1 MSDSV
6 IDLVRLRQS
15 CAKCTLQTLCLPA
28 NIGMED
34 LDQLDRVV
42 KNRRPM
48 KLGDHLYRSG
58 QALGALFVA
67 REGAF
72 KTTIT
77 DEQGQSQV
85 IGFHLPGELIGL
97 DALGTGAHACDAQAL
112 TQANVCEIPLSQ
124 LESVAS
130 QVPGLQHQLL
140 RIIGQ
145 SINRDHSH
153 LEMLGVKSA
162 GDRMAL
168 FLHGMTERYAVLGRP
183 SDLIVLPMS
192 RQDIGSYLGLVIE
205 TVSRTFNKMQEDG
218 IIGVHGRQIKILD
231 VGRLASMA
239 HTTVHSNA
247 GIPVSLRI

>member
-48 KLGDHLYRSG
+48 QLGDYLYRSG

-97 DALGTGAHACDAQAL
+97 DALGTGSHACDAQAL
-112 TQANVCEIPLSQ
+112 THANVCEIPLSQ
-124 LESVAS
+124 LETVAT

-168 FLHGMTERYAVLGRP
+168 FLHGMTERYALLGRP

-218 IIGVHGRQIKILD
+218 VISVHARQIRILD
-231 VGRLASMA
+231 PQRLASMA
-239 HTTVHSNA
+239 HATIDSPA
-247 GIPVSLRI
+247 SLRI

>member
-1 MSDSV
+1 MADLV
-6 IDLVRLRQS
+6 VDLVRLRQS
-15 CAKCTLQTLCLPA
+15 CAKCSLQTLCLPA
-28 NIGMED
+28 NIGLQD

-48 KLGDHLYRSG
+48 QAGDHLYRSG
-58 QALGALFVA
+58 QTLGALFVA

-77 DEQGQSQV
+77 DEQGLSQV

-97 DALGTGAHACDAQAL
+97 DALGSGAHACDAQAL

-124 LESVAS
+124 LEAVAA

-145 SINRDHSH
+145 SINRDHNH

-168 FLHGMTERYAVLGRP
+168 FLHGLTERYALLGRP

-205 TVSRTFNKMQEDG
+205 TVSRAFNKMQEEG
-218 IIGVHGRQIKILD
+218 VIGVHGRQIRILD
-231 VGRLASMA
+231 PKRLASMA
-239 HTTVHSNA
+239 HTTSDRAVSNK
-247 GIPVSLRI
+247 I

>member
-1 MSDSV
+1 MADSAV
-6 IDLVRLRQS
+6 DLVRLRQS
-15 CAKCTLQTLCLPA
+15 CAKCSLQTLCLPA
-28 NIGMED
+28 TIGLED

-42 KNRRPM
+42 KNRRPLQ
-48 KLGDHLYRSG
+48 LGDHLYRSG
-58 QALGALFVA
+58 QTLGALFVA

-77 DEQGQSQV
+77 DEQGMSQV

-124 LESVAS
+124 LEAVAA
-130 QVPGLQHQLL
+130 QIPGLQHQLL

-145 SINRDHSH
+145 SINRDHGH

-168 FLHGMTERYAVLGRP
+168 FLHGLTERYRALGRP
-183 SDLIVLPMS
+183 SELLVLPMS

-218 IIGVHGRQIKILD
+218 IISVHGRQIKILD
-231 VGRLASMA
+231 MKRLATMA
-239 HTTVHSNA
+239 HTPSEKVINNR
-247 GIPVSLRI
+247 L

>member
-1 MSDSV
+1 MADSLV
-6 IDLVRLRQS
+6 DLARLRQS
-15 CAKCTLQTLCLPA
+15 CAKCSLQTLCLPA
-28 NIGMED
+28 SIGMDDVE
-34 LDQLDRVV
+34 QLDRVV

-48 KLGDHLYRSG
+48 QLGDHLYRSG
-58 QALGALFVA
+58 QTLGALFVA

-97 DALGTGAHACDAQAL
+97 DALGSGAHACDAQAL

-124 LESVAS
+124 LELVAA

-162 GDRMAL
+162 HDRMAL
-168 FLHGMTERYAVLGRP
+168 FLHGLSERYRVLGRP
-183 SDLIVLPMS
+183 SDLLVLPMS

-205 TVSRTFNKMQEDG
+205 TVSRAFNKMQEDG
-218 IIGVHGRQIKILD
+218 VISVHGRQIRILD
-231 VGRLASMA
+231 TKRLAAMA
-239 HTTVHSNA
+239 HITPDKVVNNK
-247 GIPVSLRI
+247 L

>member
-48 KLGDHLYRSG
+48 QLGDYLYRSG

-97 DALGTGAHACDAQAL
+97 DALGSGSHACDAQAL
-112 TQANVCEIPLSQ
+112 THANVCEIPLSQ
-124 LESVAS
+124 LETVAS

-168 FLHGMTERYAVLGRP
+168 FLHGMTERYALLGRP

-218 IIGVHGRQIKILD
+218 VISVHARQIRILD
-231 VGRLASMA
+231 PQRLASMA
-239 HTTVHSNA
+239 HTTVDSPA
-247 GIPVSLRI
+247 SLRI

>member
-48 KLGDHLYRSG
+48 QLGDYLYRSG
-58 QALGALFVA
+58 QPLGALFVA

-97 DALGTGAHACDAQAL
+97 DALGTGSHACDAQAL
-112 TQANVCEIPLSQ
+112 THANVCEIPLSQ
-124 LESVAS
+124 LETVAS

-168 FLHGMTERYAVLGRP
+168 FLHGMTERYALLGRP

-218 IIGVHGRQIKILD
+218 VISVHARQIRILD
-231 VGRLASMA
+231 PQRLASMA
-239 HTTVHSNA
+239 HITIDSPA
-247 GIPVSLRI
+247 SLRI

>member
-58 QALGALFVA
+58 QSLNALFVA

-97 DALGTGAHACDAQAL
+97 DALGTGSHACDAQAL

-124 LESVAS
+124 LETVAS

-168 FLHGMTERYAVLGRP
+168 FLHGMTERYALLGRP

-218 IIGVHGRQIKILD
+218 VISVHARQIRILD
-231 VGRLASMA
+231 PQRLASMA
-239 HTTVHSNA
+239 HTTVDSPA
-247 GIPVSLRI
+247 SLRI

>member
-48 KLGDHLYRSG
+48 QLGDYLYRSG

-97 DALGTGAHACDAQAL
+97 DALGSGSHACDAQAL
-112 TQANVCEIPLSQ
+112 THANVCEIPLSQ
-124 LESVAS
+124 LETVAS

-168 FLHGMTERYAVLGRP
+168 FLHGMTERYALLGRP
-183 SDLIVLPMS
+183 ADLIVLAMS

-218 IIGVHGRQIKILD
+218 VISVHARQIRILD
-231 VGRLASMA
+231 PQRLASMA
-239 HTTVHSNA
+239 HITIDSPA
-247 GIPVSLRI
+247 SLRI

>member
-48 KLGDHLYRSG
+48 QLGDYLYRSG

-97 DALGTGAHACDAQAL
+97 DALGTGSHACDAQAL
-112 TQANVCEIPLSQ
+112 THANVCEIPLSQ
-124 LESVAS
+124 LETVAS

-168 FLHGMTERYAVLGRP
+168 FLHGMTERYALLGRP

-218 IIGVHGRQIKILD
+218 VISVHARQIRILD
-231 VGRLASMA
+231 PQRLASMA
-239 HTTVHSNA
+239 HITIDSPA
-247 GIPVSLRI
+247 SLRI

>member
-1 MSDSV
+1 MADSQV
-6 IDLVRLRQS
+6 DLARLRQS
-15 CAKCTLQTLCLPA
+15 CAKCSLQTLCLPA
-28 NIGMED
+28 NIGMDD
-34 LDQLDRVV
+34 LEQLDRVV

-48 KLGDHLYRSG
+48 QLGDHLYRSG
-58 QALGALFVA
+58 QTLGALFVA

-97 DALGTGAHACDAQAL
+97 DALGSGAHACDAQAL

-124 LESVAS
+124 LESVAA

-162 GDRMAL
+162 HDRMAL
-168 FLHGMTERYAVLGRP
+168 FLHGLSERYRLLGRP
-183 SDLIVLPMS
+183 SDLLVLPMS

-205 TVSRTFNKMQEDG
+205 TVSRAFNKMQEDG
-218 IIGVHGRQIKILD
+218 VISVHGRQIRILD
-231 VGRLASMA
+231 IKRLAAMA
-239 HTTVHSNA
+239 HITPDKVVNNK
-247 GIPVSLRI
+247 L

>member
-1 MSDSV
+1 MADSV

-15 CAKCTLQTLCLPA
+15 CAKCSLQTLCLPA
-28 NIGMED
+28 AIGVDDME
-34 LDQLDRVV
+34 QLDRVV
-42 KNRRPM
+42 RNRRPM
-48 KLGDHLYRSG
+48 VIGDHLYRSG
-58 QALGALFVA
+58 QTLSALYVA

-97 DALGTGAHACDAQAL
+97 DALGSGTHACDAQAL
-112 TQANVCEIPLSQ
+112 TQANVCEVPLSQ
-124 LESVAS
+124 LEAVAA

-162 GDRMAL
+162 SDRMAL
-168 FLHGMTERYAVLGRP
+168 FLHGLSERYRLLGRP
-183 SDLIVLPMS
+183 AELIVLPMS

-205 TVSRTFNKMQEDG
+205 TVSRSFNKLQEDG
-218 IIGVHGRQIKILD
+218 VISVHGRQVKILD
-231 VGRLASMA
+231 MKRLSAMA
-239 HTTVHSNA
+239 HITPDKIA
-247 GIPVSLRI
+247 CQK

>member
-48 KLGDHLYRSG
+48 QLGDHLYRSG

-97 DALGTGAHACDAQAL
+97 DALGTGSHACDAQAL

-124 LESVAS
+124 LETVAS

-168 FLHGMTERYAVLGRP
+168 FLHGMTERYALLGRP

-218 IIGVHGRQIKILD
+218 VISVHGRQIRILD
-231 VGRLASMA
+231 PKRLASMA
-239 HTTVHSNA
+239 HTTVDNPA
-247 GIPVSLRI
+247 SLRI

>member
-1 MSDSV
+1 MADSI

-15 CAKCTLQTLCLPA
+15 CAKCSLQTLCLPA
-28 NIGMED
+28 AIGSEDME
-34 LDQLDRVV
+34 QLDRVV

-48 KLGDHLYRSG
+48 LVGDHLYRAG
-58 QALGALFVA
+58 QTLSALFVA

-72 KTTIT
+72 KTTII
-77 DEQGQSQV
+77 DEQGLSQV

-97 DALGTGAHACDAQAL
+97 DALGTGAHGCNAQAL

-124 LESVAS
+124 LETVAA

-140 RIIGQ
+140 KIIGQ

-168 FLHGMTERYAVLGRP
+168 FIHGLAERYRLLGRP
-183 SDLIVLPMS
+183 ADLLVLPMS

-205 TVSRTFNKMQEDG
+205 TVSRTLNKMQEDG
-218 IIGVHGRQIKILD
+218 LISVHGRQVRILD
-231 VGRLASMA
+231 MKRLSSLA
-239 HTTVHSNA
+239 HMTPDKVISNK
-247 GIPVSLRI
+247 L

>member
-1 MSDSV
+1 MSEPV
-6 IDLVRLRQS
+6 VDLARLRQS
-15 CAKCTLQTLCLPA
+15 CAKCSLQTLCLPA
-28 NIGMED
+28 TIGLDD

-58 QALGALFVA
+58 QTLGALYVA

-77 DEQGQSQV
+77 DEQGMSQV

-97 DALGTGAHACDAQAL
+97 DALGSGMHACDAEAL

-124 LESVAS
+124 LESVAA

-168 FLHGMTERYAVLGRP
+168 FIHGMTERYRLLGRP
-183 SDLIVLPMS
+183 AELLVLPMS

-205 TVSRTFNKMQEDG
+205 TVSRTLNKMQEDG
-218 IIGVHGRQIKILD
+218 VISVHGRQVKILD
-231 VGRLASMA
+231 MKRLATMA
-239 HTTVHSNA
+239 HITTDKVISHKF
-247 GIPVSLRI
+247 

>member
-1 MSDSV
+1 MADSV
-6 IDLVRLRQS
+6 VDLVRLRQS
-15 CAKCTLQTLCLPA
+15 CAKCSLQTLCLPA
-28 NIGMED
+28 SIGMDDMEK
-34 LDQLDRVV
+34 LDRVV
-42 KNRRPM
+42 RNRRPTAV
-48 KLGDHLYRSG
+48 GDHLYRSG
-58 QALGALFVA
+58 QTLSALYVA

-97 DALGTGAHACDAQAL
+97 DALGSGVHACDAQAL
-112 TQANVCEIPLSQ
+112 TPANVCEVPLSQ
-124 LESVAS
+124 LENVAA

-162 GDRMAL
+162 SDRMAL
-168 FLHGMTERYAVLGRP
+168 FLHGLSERYRLLGRP
-183 SDLIVLPMS
+183 SEMIVLPMS

-205 TVSRTFNKMQEDG
+205 TVSRTLNKMQEEAL
-218 IIGVHGRQIKILD
+218 ISVHGRQVKILD
-231 VGRLASMA
+231 MKRLSMMA
-239 HTTVHSNA
+239 HITPDKIACNK
-247 GIPVSLRI
+247 L